1 MTYFQ
6 LYEYKYCNIWLN
18 EQLKTIKQSRY
29 LHDVLT
35 PQLKVSQC
43 MIKNNPES
51 PLQEAPKH
59 SPLSS
64 GMSAPGG

>member
-51 PLQEAPKH
+51 PLQEAP
-59 SPLSS
+59 
-64 GMSAPGG
+64 